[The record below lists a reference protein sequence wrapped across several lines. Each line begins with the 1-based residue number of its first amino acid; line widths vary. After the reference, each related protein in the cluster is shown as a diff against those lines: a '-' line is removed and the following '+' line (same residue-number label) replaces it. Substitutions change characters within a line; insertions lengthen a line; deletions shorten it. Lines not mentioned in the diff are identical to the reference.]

1 MGRNHAALTVGQ
13 KAAGTLQNMSSK
25 PSDRRPR
32 AVLLALALLGG
43 AALSSCGQEVT
54 GTSTTSGRDAL
65 YFADSAAGL
74 PPVYANEAYT
84 GNLTVLGGAG
94 PYTLR
99 VTSGTLPPGL
109 KLSGQTLSGTPTKT
123 GTYKFTVEATDS
135 TLSTKVKEY
144 TLNVNQLPPLSLQP
158 VLPAGQIRGE
168 TRIPVTITAPRAARA
183 VRLNWTLP
191 AGAAVT
197 GVQPTEAGGVLF
209 WRVQG
214 QTVTVDVGFKTIP
227 RSGARVALIT
237 VKPAR
242 AVTLEARMTYEARD
256 GQGNLL
262 TPAPAAAAP
271 ATTPAGTPA
280 TAPKDGAAP
289 TAPQT
294 TDPTRPQTPGS
305 APAPASAPAAAP
317 TTPTAPTAPAAPTE
331 PTTPTAPTGP
341 AAPASPVTPPP
352 STTPPPPTTPGTGGK
367 S

>member
-1 MGRNHAALTVGQ
+1 
-13 KAAGTLQNMSSK
+13 MSSK
-25 PSDRRPR
+25 PSDRRPAR
-32 AVLLALALLGG
+32 AAFLSLALLG
-43 AALSSCGQEVT
+43 AVALIGCGQEVT

-74 PPVYANEAYT
+74 PPIYANEAYT

-99 VTSGTLPPGL
+99 VASGTLPPGL

-123 GTYKFTVEATDS
+123 GTYKFTVEVTDS
-135 TLSTKVKEY
+135 TLSTKTKEY

-168 TRIPVTITAPRAARA
+168 TRIPVTITAPRSVRA

-197 GVQPTEAGGVLF
+197 GVQPMETGGVLF

-227 RSGARVALIT
+227 RNGARVALIT

-242 AVTLEARMTYEARD
+242 AVALEAKMTYEARD
-256 GQGNLL
+256 GQGKLL
-262 TPAPAAAAP
+262 TPAPATEA
-271 ATTPAGTPA
+271 PA
-280 TAPKDGAAP
+280 TAPAGAPKDSTTPA
-289 TAPQT
+289 APQT
-294 TDPTRPQTPGS
+294 TDPARPQTP
-305 APAPASAPAAAP
+305 ASA
-317 TTPTAPTAPAAPTE
+317 
-331 PTTPTAPTGP
+331 
-341 AAPASPVTPPP
+341 
-352 STTPPPPTTPGTGGK
+352 
-367 S
+367 